1 MTQQEEQLAQSLNQ
15 LIAQKQSEIDQ
26 LKAQITTKKNDIKR
40 YKKSLKDLNG
50 KNEGTTQNP

>member
-15 LIAQKQSEIDQ
+15 LITQKQSEIDQ
-26 LKAQITTKKNDIKR
+26 LKTQITTKKSDIKR

-50 KNEGTTQNP
+50 NTNKNA